1 MARPPG
7 AVASTVN
14 VLETGS
20 DSLFPASV
28 WVAVAVWLPSVNAVG
43 ASMVHRPPL
52 LTTAVPTGVPPMLTG
67 TVAPGPLVRAPVGVG
82 SMLVAQS
89 AGGAWG
95 GGAGRAGSGQ
105 GKGRGEGEGERG
117 G

>member
-52 LTTAVPTGVPPMLTG
+52 LTTAVPIGVPSMLTV
-67 TVAPGPLVRAPVGVG
+67 TVAPGSPVPDTVGVE
-82 SMLVAQS
+82 SLIVQPS
-89 AGGAWG
+89 AGGGVGRKG
-95 GGAGRAGSGQ
+95 G
-105 GKGRGEGEGERG
+105 GEGER
-117 G
+117 